1 MFLLDKPYVSDFLKR
16 TIKENSIP
24 VVDTT
29 ESRGLDLFEGTN
41 LLSEDDAKLDAEK
54 NPLIY
59 TNSENAIGWISKN
72 LSFTD
77 LPQKIE
83 LFKDKYKFREL
94 ISGLFPGFFY
104 KKVAFNS
111 LDEVNISLIPLP
123 FIIKPSVGFF
133 SMGVYKVNREEEWSE
148 VKEKIKTEVSKA
160 LKIYPDQVI
169 SYTSFIIE
177 QCINGDEFAVDTYF
191 DSQGAPVI
199 LDILQHTF
207 ADESDVSDRVYS
219 SSKEIIQSNFKEVH
233 SFLKKIGEL
242 AQVKNFPCHVELR
255 KESDGTLIPIEIN
268 PMRFGGWCTT
278 PDFTY
283 SAYGINSYLYFY
295 NQQKPDWDKV
305 LEDKDNKV
313 FSLIVLDN
321 STGVDG
327 DDILFFN
334 YEKLLSD
341 FDKPLELRKINY
353 KEYPVFGFLFVE
365 SDDDNL
371 QELEN
376 ILKSDLKKYITVKS

>member
-16 TIKENSIP
+16 TIKENAIP
-24 VVDTT
+24 VVDTI
-29 ESRGLDLFEGTN
+29 ESRELGLLKGTN
-41 LLSEDDAKLDAEK
+41 IISEETAKLEAEN

-59 TNSENAIGWISKN
+59 TNSENTIGWISEN

-77 LPQKIE
+77 IPQKIE

-94 ISGLFPGFFY
+94 ISDLFPDFFY
-104 KKVAFNS
+104 KKVDFNS
-111 LDEVNISLIPLP
+111 LDEIDISSFPFP

-133 SMGVYKVNREEEWSE
+133 SMGVYKVNAGEEWSE
-148 VKEKIKTEVSKA
+148 VKEKIKNEVSKA

-177 QCINGDEFAVDTYF
+177 QCINGEEFAIDTYF
-191 DSQGAPVI
+191 DSQGDPVI
-199 LDILQHTF
+199 LNILQHAF
-207 ADESDVSDRVYS
+207 SDDSDVSDRIYM
-219 SSKEIIQSNFKEVH
+219 SSKEIIKNNFEDVY

-283 SAYGINSYLYFY
+283 SVYGINSYLYYY

-305 LEDKDNKV
+305 LEGKDNKV

-327 DDILFFN
+327 NNITSFN

-341 FDKPLELRKINY
+341 FAKPLELRRIDY
-353 KEYPVFGFLFVE
+353 KEYPIFGFLFTE
-365 SDDDNL
+365 SADDNL

-376 ILKSDLKKYITVKS
+376 ILKSNLREYITAK